1 MIPQIMWLV
10 EGRHVVS
17 FLSDQTYNI
26 QLLDDKTDKKAIS
39 RDKTVLQMDEL

>member
-1 MIPQIMWLV
+1 MWLV
-10 EGRHVVS
+10 EGRHVVT

-26 QLLDDKTDKKAIS
+26 QLLNDKTDKKKAIS